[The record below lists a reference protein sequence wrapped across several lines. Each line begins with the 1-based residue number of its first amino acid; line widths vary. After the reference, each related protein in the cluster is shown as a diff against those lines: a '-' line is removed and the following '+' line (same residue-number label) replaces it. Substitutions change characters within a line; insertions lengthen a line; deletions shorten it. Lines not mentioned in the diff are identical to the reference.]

1 MQTWLKTCAVAALIT
16 LGTRSARAQDTSAL
30 EGVLNEAIV
39 SSASKTSEGQSSA
52 PALATSLTAEDLR
65 RYGIRTLSEAIDF
78 LSLAVSSSDNLG
90 GGEVGARGVLLTGD
104 RGSHFLLLVDGFVV
118 NDPLRGSTTFGA
130 GAGIPFELIDHIELI
145 VGPGSVLYGSNAM
158 FGIVNVITKQAKDY
172 KGARV
177 VVESELPTS
186 IRAAA
191 GAGAGFE
198 LFGQAGQVTT
208 QLEYYKQEGPDL
220 FFDAE
225 NTGVD
230 RFTGKPGRNTRNGGP
245 TGIWGGAR
253 ASHSLYADSPSG
265 LLRVVL
271 GNTELHVRASRY
283 RHAAP
288 TGPGNFDDPGT
299 RDVETRAE
307 IGLGHRVAVSTLLD
321 ISTRLYANYYQT
333 RSDFI
338 ASRGELCP
346 FGNITCDYVNEGRA
360 SATGLELQTN
370 WDWFRDGH
378 FVTTIGADA
387 RYSYVR
393 ATSDT
398 LDLVNGTQ
406 PYPAAPA
413 LRRSGAILAGY
424 AQQTWALAPSFKLS
438 GGARVD
444 SDPRFDPVVTPRVAA
459 IWEAWTGGI
468 VKLAYSTAFRAP
480 SWDETD
486 NSTARRIQAEG
497 LQPERVRSVDLSV
510 QHQFG
515 SHRLV
520 VGGFYSHWDS
530 LVELSQLSDAE
541 AISAIRNGKTLVPF
555 TPGIQLVQYRN
566 TTAVQNYGVNT
577 GFEGTFASNRVAY
590 GFNVT
595 GAIADKDT
603 AEGKTRLTVAPRL
616 FGNARVAATPWAD
629 GPTLALATHLLGPR
643 PADLSQGHFTPSPFA
658 ATQVQLRVTLSGPMP
673 AVKGLSYR
681 ALANYA
687 FADRGPYV
695 VGPVTSETA
704 VQRTPQLIPV
714 DRFRTTVGLAYE
726 F

>member
-1 MQTWLKTCAVAALIT
+1 MRTFLKTCFLAALAC
-16 LGTRSARAQDTSAL
+16 LQPRSAHAQDMSAL

-39 SSASKTSEGQSSA
+39 SSASKSSEGASSA

-65 RYGIRTLSEAIDF
+65 RYGIRTLAEAIDF
-78 LSLAVSSSDNLG
+78 LSLAVSTSDNMA

-130 GAGIPFELIDHIELI
+130 GAGIPLELIDHIEII

-177 VVESELPTS
+177 IVESELPTS
-186 IRAAA
+186 VRAAA
-191 GAGAGFE
+191 GAGATFE
-198 LFGQAGQVTT
+198 LFGQPGQVTT
-208 QLEYYKQEGPDL
+208 QLEYYKKEGPDF
-220 FFDAE
+220 FFDAQ

-230 RFTGKPGRNTRNGGP
+230 RFTGRPGRNTRNGGP
-245 TGIWGGAR
+245 TGIWGGSR
-253 ASHSLYADSPSG
+253 ATRSLYADSPSG
-265 LLRVVL
+265 LLKVVL
-271 GNTELHVRASRY
+271 GNTELHLRASRY

-288 TGPGNFDDPGT
+288 TGPGNFDDPDT
-299 RDVETRAE
+299 RDSETRAE
-307 IGLGHRVAVSTLLD
+307 IGLGHRLAVSTLLD
-321 ISTRLYANYYQT
+321 VSARLYANYYQT

-360 SATGLELQTN
+360 TWLGLELQTN
-370 WDWFRDGH
+370 WDWFKNGR
-378 FVTTIGADA
+378 FVTTVGVDA
-387 RYSYVR
+387 RHSQVR

-398 LDLVNGTQ
+398 LNVLNDSR

-413 LRRSGAILAGY
+413 LDRSGAILAGY
-424 AQQTWALAPSFKLS
+424 AQQTWALAPFFKLS

-459 IWEAWTGGI
+459 IWDAWSGGV
-468 VKLAYSTAFRAP
+468 VKLAYSSAFRAP
-480 SWDETD
+480 SWDETN
-486 NSTARRIQAEG
+486 NSTARRIQAEA
-497 LQPERVRSVDLSV
+497 LQPERVRSVDLSI
-510 QHQFG
+510 QHHFG

-520 VGGFYSHWDS
+520 LGGFYSHWDS
-530 LVELSQLSDAE
+530 MVELSALSDAE
-541 AISAIRNGKTLVPF
+541 AISAIRDGKTLVPF

-566 TTAVQNYGVNT
+566 TTAVQSYGLNT
-577 GFEGTFASNRVAY
+577 GFEGTMASSRIAY

-595 GAIADKDT
+595 AAIADKSG
-603 AEGKTRLTVAPRL
+603 AEGTTRLPVAPRL
-616 FGNARVAATPWAD
+616 FGNARVAATPWKD
-629 GPTLALATHLLGPR
+629 GPTLALASHLLGPR
-643 PADLSQGHFTPSPFA
+643 PADLSYGHFSPSPFA
-658 ATQVQLRVTLSGPMP
+658 PTQLQLRLTLSGPVP
-673 AVKGLSYR
+673 LLKGLSYR

-687 FADRGPYV
+687 VADRGPYV
-695 VGPVTSETA
+695 VGPVTSETE